1 MQREEAA
8 FVNLPVRIIKSWTH
22 LLMMC
27 HHLNFVDMYFLELLG
42 RCCFFFTSNNFLAKS
57 QNLFLDYSLKYHFAL
72 DYICTKSPR
81 PNNSTRGTIFWPG
94 PNTARPATHSAQA
107 GPARYSVPCLGC
119 RHETAGSQ
127 ARHDFWSLA

>member
-8 FVNLPVRIIKSWTH
+8 FVNLPVRIIKSWTL

-57 QNLFLDYSLKYHFAL
+57 QNLFLDYSLKYQQL
-72 DYICTKSPR
+72 DT
-81 PNNSTRGTIFWPG
+81 
-94 PNTARPATHSAQA
+94 
-107 GPARYSVPCLGC
+107 
-119 RHETAGSQ
+119 
-127 ARHDFWSLA
+127 RHDFLARPKHSTTRYS